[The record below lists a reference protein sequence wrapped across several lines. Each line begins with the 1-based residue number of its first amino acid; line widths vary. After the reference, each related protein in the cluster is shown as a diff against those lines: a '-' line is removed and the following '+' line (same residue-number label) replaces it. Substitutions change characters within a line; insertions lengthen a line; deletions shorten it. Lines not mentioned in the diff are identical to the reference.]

1 MRAVRPPFAER
12 HPGWLGDTAVL
23 VPVKQFAAAK
33 GRLAGVLTPQ
43 GREALARRLATGV
56 IQAAVPLPAAVVC
69 DDPDVAAWARDL
81 HALVI
86 WEPGRGLNG
95 AVEAG
100 VRHLAAAGVERVAV
114 VHGDLPFPDDLRWM
128 CEFAGVTLVPDRNR
142 DGTNV
147 IAIPTGCDFAFSY
160 GPGSFGRHLAE
171 SARVGLP
178 RRVIHGSPL
187 SWDVDVPADLLAV
200 AP

>member
-1 MRAVRPPFAER
+1 MRPDLPDS
-12 HPGWLGDTAVL
+12 HPGWLGDAAIL
-23 VPVKQFAAAK
+23 VPVKQFQAAK
-33 GRLAGVLTPQ
+33 GRLAGVLSPRR
-43 GREALARRLATGV
+43 REQLARRLATGV
-56 IQAAVPLPAAVVC
+56 VQAAGDLPTAVVC
-69 DDPDVAAWARDL
+69 DDPEVAAWARAL

-100 VRHLAAAGVERVAV
+100 VRHLAAAGVGRVAV
-114 VHGDLPFPDDLRWM
+114 VHGDLPFPEDLGWI
-128 CEFAGVTLVPDRNR
+128 CGFGGITLVPDRNR

-147 IAIPTGCDFAFSY
+147 IGLPTGCGFAFSY

-171 SARVGLP
+171 SARLGLA
-178 RRVIHGSPL
+178 RRVVHGSPL